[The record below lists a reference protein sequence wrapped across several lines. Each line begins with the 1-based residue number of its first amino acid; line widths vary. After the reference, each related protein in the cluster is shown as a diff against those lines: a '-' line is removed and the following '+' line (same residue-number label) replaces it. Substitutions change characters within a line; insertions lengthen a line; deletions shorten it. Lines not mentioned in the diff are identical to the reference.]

1 MMFGRSLIA
10 AVLGLA
16 LGAAPAQAGFLGY
29 ETPRSPNA
37 EDIAVTFW
45 VMFVVV
51 FVIGALVLGPLV
63 MALIR
68 FRERRE
74 ARVARVT
81 AGRGV
86 MARVAAGLGVVALA
100 IVVFGIVMTVRV
112 RDLESSGPGGLSALG
127 AQTAQVGVEGYAPPS
142 ALAETGSDEAGA
154 TPSAGA
160 PLEIDAVAQQ
170 WLWRFEYP
178 TRAAEGL
185 TFNPVFSYGELVV
198 PVDTTV
204 VLNINSTDVMHT
216 WWVPALGGQVRAVP
230 GKVTTTWFK
239 AEDEGRYEG
248 RSTTF
253 SGTAFPAVRAW
264 VKVVSPTE
272 YQQYVEQLGADL
284 EDAQAAVQERVS
296 AGSARAAQQA
306 GGGGPQEAGE

>member
-1 MMFGRSLIA
+1 MTFGRSLLA

-29 ETPRSPNA
+29 QTPRSPNA

-51 FVIGALVLGPLV
+51 FVIGALVLGPLFI
-63 MALIR
+63 ALVR
-68 FRERRE
+68 FRERRGGS
-74 ARVARVT
+74 VARVT

-100 IVVFGIVMTVRV
+100 IVIFGIVMTVRV
-112 RDLESSGPGGLSALG
+112 RDLEPSGPGGLSALS
-127 AQTAQVGVEGYAPPS
+127 AQTAQVGAGGYSAPSP
-142 ALAETGSDEAGA
+142 LAETGSDEAA
-154 TPSAGA
+154 AASSAGA
-160 PLEIDAVAQQ
+160 PLEIDAIAQQ

-204 VLNINSTDVMHT
+204 VLNVDSTDVMHT

-230 GKVTTTWFK
+230 GKVTSPWFK
-239 AEDEGRYEG
+239 AEEEGRYEG

-253 SGTAFPAVRAW
+253 SGTALPALRAW
-264 VKVVSPTE
+264 VRVVSPTE
-272 YQQYVEQLGADL
+272 YQQYVDQLHADL
-284 EDAQAAVQERVS
+284 EEAQAAVQERVS
-296 AGSARAAQQA
+296 AGSAGAAERA
-306 GGGGPQEAGE
+306 GGGGPQEAGQ